1 MKTIKLLGVVATLAI
16 AGSVLAVPVA
26 AQDESA
32 APAEAQFTGCLA
44 APAST
49 TPYSAR
55 INEKIAQYGAEKG
68 IEFTVFS
75 AEQDTQK
82 QVDQLRD
89 CIALAPDI
97 IVLIANDVEALCPV
111 LQEAGDAGI
120 PVLTSNA
127 GVNCTDLVE
136 GFTGPNY
143 TLQAE
148 ILAQYTCDNFTTEGD
163 VLNVGI
169 VQGDLGYS
177 AEIER
182 TGGFENKIAEV
193 CPDKVAVID
202 KQSGKWSQQQSLE
215 VARDMVTKHGDELD
229 MIYAEDDT
237 MGAGVADGLEQSGLQ
252 PGEVILVG
260 IGGNVDGFRLME
272 EGWMQATIY
281 QSPFIDGELAV
292 DTALRILAGE
302 DIEDRIAIDS
312 PVITPDNM
320 SEYEPAY

>member
-1 MKTIKLLGVVATLAI
+1 MKTSLKLLGVVATLAI
-16 AGSVLAVPVA
+16 AASVLAVPVA
-26 AQDESA
+26 AQD
-32 APAEAQFTGCLA
+32 AQYTGCLA

-55 INEKIAQYGAEKG
+55 INQKIAEYGAEKG

-75 AEQDTQK
+75 AEQSTETQ
-82 QVDQLRD
+82 VNQLRD
-89 CIALAPDI
+89 CIALQPDI

-111 LQEAGDAGI
+111 LQEANDAGI

-143 TLQAE
+143 TLEAE
-148 ILAQYTCDNFTTEGD
+148 ILAQYTCDTFTTEGD
-163 VLNVGI
+163 VLNVGM

-182 TGGFENKIAEV
+182 TQGFENKIAEV
-193 CPDKVAVID
+193 CPDKVKVID

-215 VARDMVTKHGDELD
+215 VARDMVTKWGDELD
-229 MIYAEDDT
+229 MIYAQDDT
-237 MGAGVADGLEQSGLQ
+237 MAAGVADGLEQSGLA
-252 PGEVILVG
+252 PGDVILVG

-272 EGWMQATIY
+272 EGWMQGTIY
-281 QSPFIDGELAV
+281 QSPFTDGELAV
-292 DTALRILAGE
+292 DTALRIIAGE
-302 DIEDRIAIDS
+302 DIEDRIPIDT

>member
-292 DTALRILAGE
+292 DTSLRILAGE